1 MVRSRRAHL
10 RLVAIDGEGKGK
22 KNEQRARRSLL
33 NKWWRSVL
41 GNLRGSAILGKF
53 PAAWRSIRLE

>member
-1 MVRSRRAHL
+1 MCSALSITREEEKTSS
-10 RLVAIDGEGKGK
+10 
-22 KNEQRARRSLL
+22 ARVVLL

-41 GNLRGSAILGKF
+41 GDLRGSAIRGVF